1 MALSLMLEIALHLIH
16 WILYFAS
23 GHDMPSFFDVL
34 IFEVGIE
41 IIKNFYFKHH
51 STFETGTKNPL
62 SLDVT
67 ELTNNN
73 TAIPQ
78 VRSTTIYAIC
88 KALDLKAELVPFQD
102 PEQETTQ
109 TTPKKAQC
117 ILTPPAV
124 YSFTVFKICEALE
137 LKTVLRPVN
146 ERPVFKNKTPKPV
159 PTVRSVAVFL
169 MCQALELDVKLE
181 KI

>member
-1 MALSLMLEIALHLIH
+1 MALSLMVEIALYLIH

-23 GHDMPSFFDVL
+23 GHDMPSLFDVL

-41 IIKNFYFKHH
+41 IVKNFYFKHH
-51 STFETGTKNPL
+51 FTFKTGTENPL
-62 SLDVT
+62 SLDATVVT
-67 ELTNNN
+67 NDN

-78 VRSTTIYAIC
+78 VRSPTVYAMC

-102 PEQETTQ
+102 PEQKTTPN
-109 TTPKKAQC
+109 TPKKAQH
-117 ILTPPAV
+117 ILTPPTV

-137 LKTVLRPVN
+137 LKTDLHPAN

-159 PTVRSVAVFL
+159 PTVRSVTVFV
-169 MCQALELDVKLE
+169 MCQALKLDVQLA